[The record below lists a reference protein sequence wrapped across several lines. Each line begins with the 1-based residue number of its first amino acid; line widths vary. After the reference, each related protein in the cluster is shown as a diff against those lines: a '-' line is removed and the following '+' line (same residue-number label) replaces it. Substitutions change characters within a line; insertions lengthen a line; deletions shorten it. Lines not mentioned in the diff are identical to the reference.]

1 MKKNLFYLFML
12 MAVVAMPLTS
22 CEKSNAPQQEQEKH
36 DPTSDADQT
45 EITGIDGL
53 DYLQGCLLVV
63 DEDGDV
69 FRRVIGK
76 PLDESQPDVISVPV
90 VDYSAAENVFRGWV
104 APGKEDD
111 VDEIDGG
118 YEYTLTDAYG
128 NEQGSV
134 SFRGVEDEDGVVA
147 SMTLSEGTALQQ
159 VSKVNFVDASLWP
172 ENDIVKYEAGQI
184 YELEDYVLTWEVGNF
199 KAEKKSLPFYCIK
212 GTSDNAYGVLVWLC
226 PDANDST
233 QHPHAAQYMANALP
247 YLPTM
252 LEAFEVINIQTSE
265 NDKWNN
271 MLKEMD
277 AKGYKWSPQSGSG
290 AAGVS
295 EFVIGEAFAPSNV
308 IYCMDLD
315 SPAGQL
321 VAVSGRSYN
330 LYRYMHIKLIPPYSM
345 Q

>member
-63 DEDGDV
+63 DEDGECL
-69 FRRVIGK
+69 RRVIGK

-90 VDYSAAENVFRGWV
+90 VDYSAAENVFLGWV
-104 APGKEDD
+104 APGKDGD
-111 VDEIDGG
+111 VLELESG
-118 YEYTLTDAYG
+118 YDYSLTDANG
-128 NEQGSV
+128 DDQGSV

-147 SMTLSEGTALQQ
+147 RMTVADGTDLKQ
-159 VSKVNFVDASLWP
+159 VTEVNFVDASVWP
-172 ENDIVKYEAGQI
+172 ENDIVKYEAGKI
-184 YELEDYVLTWEVGNF
+184 YELEDYVLTWKNGNF

-226 PDANDST
+226 PDNDST
-233 QHPHAAQYMANALP
+233 QHPYAAQYMANALN

-252 LEAFEVINIQTSE
+252 REAYEVINIQTSE

-277 AKGYKWSPQSGSG
+277 AKGYQWSPQSGSS
-290 AAGVS
+290 ATGVS
-295 EFVIGEAFAPSNV
+295 EFVIGEASIPSNV

-330 LYRYMHIKLIPPYSM
+330 LYRYMHIKLIPPYCM